1 MAKVKVVNNKLS
13 SDLIGQNFVNT
24 PTETVFSL
32 GTFNITSNFTG
43 RKYTDYSTKLKSFA
57 NAYTLENLGVITSGD
72 SAIVS
77 GITDNIILNLDF
89 GDLKSYVRF
98 GSCEEL
104 MRVTIQNIIL
114 NYPASLFVNSK
125 VENKGNITFY
135 DFSYDVVTN
144 TSLFYIPSDYINN
157 NYSLVFDDGNTSL
170 PLDSVLKNLNLSFDK
185 FCIWNKTI
193 NNDKFFNIIG
203 FTGDSSNRNY
213 VRLQCEGNPFNISGI
228 TTNGSIDYHIRPN
241 PETYNK
247 EIKKL
252 KDIERY
258 FLKNRSNDY
267 SGFEITL
274 KKILQLDDGSVDY
287 SDTLYVWPTTDGY
300 NIDISNSKY
309 NFFVGSLL
317 QIGVDYDDTKTDLIS
332 RMLTTTSLKMYDQT
346 DATKIKKLLRTYGA
360 EFDKI
365 RTFIDSIVYI
375 NRISYD
381 KVKNTPDILVKNL
394 ARTLGWNTFTITNS
408 DDLMSS
414 ILSTTKDD
422 TSDSL
427 LPAEI
432 DIELWR
438 RIILNSNYYWKS
450 KGTRDAIISIL
461 LLIGVPEQFINLT
474 EYVYTVDD
482 VINVNNVPLTL
493 NDLPSASLPYDSNG
507 YPIAPTES
515 NSFFFQISGTNDA
528 GKYYMDNFRNV
539 GFKLNETIDN
549 KKSWPY
555 GGYLQ
560 RIDDLNPT
568 YTQKDSKLV
577 LNTKVI
583 DIGLDAASAVEND
596 FYEYIKNVDYPNS
609 STNYV
614 VDTTF
619 INISPNYTGS
629 INSFTLP
636 NTPYGN
642 VDVSFNGITLKPRLS
657 GESEYDYELIGNI
670 ITFVSGEFAISS
682 RNDIVTIS
690 YLYDENGR
698 ITTSNITYVV
708 AIPTITNS
716 GTILT
721 LPSIPLG
728 DVQLSVNGIILTE
741 TTDSVVGDFRVNPTD
756 STQLIMENN
765 TLANMLASNPI
776 VLLTY
781 IHNLTTVDI
790 TKYNEYHKINSFN
803 TSKFYYKLGIN
814 KYVYKLDNRVADT
827 KNIKITLNGITLKP
841 NVDYSLIT
849 TFGCEIMFNTTPRMG
864 DIIGAFYV
872 VRVNQGND
880 AIIGDEFGVGD
891 ISNLSFTEFMAVIQK
906 RMINAKNRQTITN
919 NVGGFYP
926 NLLKI
931 YVDYLNRAN
940 LTGSTLQ
947 SNGYTYE
954 VLMNFISKYGR
965 VFDKFV
971 ETLIPA
977 TVIYRNGGSSS
988 SSSGSSSGSE
998 GGFVGGVT
1006 IRNLKFT
1013 RQKHR
1018 FLRGV
1023 NFNSEYRGDDGAIF
1037 KITQPDANYWCILT
1051 ATTSIEEIWIETGV
1065 TCILDFDL
1073 TSPDFGQ
1080 LLISNIV
1087 ISDPS
1092 QSNNLITINLKN
1104 NGGDLITTIPFT
1116 SGTSIIYEG
1125 LPEGTYIVEIIDG
1138 TSTDICEISKSVFV
1152 NEFIGCGL
1160 DFNVSSP
1167 TFSAITISDI
1177 IISDPSGD
1185 LNTVNIQI
1193 LTTGDTIIETI
1204 VYSGQTTINRTGYTP
1219 NTYNIK
1225 IIDGTSTNLCEISKS
1240 VEVIGEAII
1249 SCNLDFDLNWYPN
1262 VVECFDVGTG
1272 FTNYVKNIIE
1282 VDTNYYVVG
1291 NMTQFGSGVTCHKI
1305 MSLNNNGSIND
1316 YFDYTTGTP
1325 FNYITKITHNP
1336 IDNTYL
1342 IVGDFY
1348 YYNNVYGPTS
1358 IRKLL
1363 PNGQIDDSFNVNSYL
1378 DGHVSGADACIITN
1392 NKYLIGGSFERFGE
1406 RYIVNNENTG
1416 STVVN
1421 GIVRIDFN
1429 GYMDTTFNNGGS
1441 GFSGGTGTS
1450 SQEHHHIT
1458 CIADDS
1464 TNSRYIVGGYF
1475 YYYNNTTS
1483 YNIIAL
1489 NYDGSIDTGFNIGTG
1504 FDGHVETILI
1514 DSDGKYVVGGYF
1526 SLYNGVSVGS
1536 IVKLNTNGTI
1546 NNTYNGGIRSIF
1558 INPIT
1563 QQSINTIGTV
1573 NTIIENHEGDYI
1585 IGGRFNTFNN
1595 TTTSSSIC
1603 KCDKTGTVD
1612 PIFSDGFQLGDVYL
1626 DTAFGYVYDIYQDS
1640 NQKYMVGGLFTRY
1653 DKVVIPKNIIRL
1665 NTDGTPDIC

>member
-57 NAYTLENLGVITSGD
+57 NAYTLDNLGIITSGD
-72 SAIVS
+72 SAIIS

-135 DFSYDVVTN
+135 DFSYDVVTD
-144 TSLFYIPSDYINN
+144 TSLFYVPSDYINN

-170 PLDSVLKNLNLSFDK
+170 PLDNILKNLNLSFDK

-193 NNDKFFNIIG
+193 NSDKFFNILG

-213 VRLQCEGNPFNISGI
+213 IRLQCNGNPFNVSGI
-228 TTNGSIDYHIRPN
+228 TTSASIDYHIRPN

-258 FLKNRSNDY
+258 FLKNRRSSDY

-274 KKILQLDDGSVDY
+274 KKALQLDDGSVDY

-300 NIDISNSKY
+300 NVDISNSKY

-346 DATKIKKLLRTYGA
+346 EATKIKKLLRIYGA

-365 RTFIDSIVYI
+365 RSFIDSIVYI

-408 DDLMSS
+408 DDLMTS

-515 NSFFFQISGTNDA
+515 NSFFFQISGTNDT

-609 STNYV
+609 STDYAI
-614 VDTTF
+614 DATF
-619 INISPNYTGS
+619 VNISPNYVGN

-642 VDVSFNGITLKPRLS
+642 IDVSFNGITLKPRLS
-657 GESEYDYELIGNI
+657 GESEYDYELVGNVV
-670 ITFVSGEFAISS
+670 TFISGEYAISS
-682 RNDIVTIS
+682 RNDVVTIS
-690 YLYDENGR
+690 YLYDENGK

-708 AIPTITNS
+708 AAPTITNS
-716 GTILT
+716 GTVLT
-721 LPSIPLG
+721 LPSVPLG

-741 TTDSVVGDFRVNPTD
+741 TTDSIVGDFRVNPND
-756 STQLIMENN
+756 ITQLIMENN

-803 TSKFYYKLGIN
+803 TSKFYYKLGVN

-841 NVDYSLIT
+841 NDDYSLIT
-849 TFGCEIMFNTTPRMG
+849 TGGYEIMFNTTPRMG

-872 VRVNQGND
+872 IRVTQGNE
-880 AIIGDEFGVGD
+880 AIIGDEFGIGD
-891 ISNLSFTEFMAVIQK
+891 ISTLSFTEFMAVIQK

-931 YVDYLNRAN
+931 YVDYLKRAT

-954 VLMNFISKYGR
+954 VLMNFVSKYGR
-965 VFDKFV
+965 IFDKFV

-977 TVIYRNGGSSS
+977 TVIYRNGTTSSS
-988 SSSGSSSGSE
+988 DSGD
-998 GGFVGGVT
+998 GGFAGGV
-1006 IRNLKFT
+1006 IARNLKFT
-1013 RQKHR
+1013 RQKHK

-1023 NFNSEYRGDDGAIF
+1023 NFSSEYRGDDGSIF
-1037 KITQPDANYWCILT
+1037 KIQQSGATYKCILD
-1051 ATTSIEEIWIETGV
+1051 ATYTTEEIWIETGV
-1065 TCILDFDL
+1065 TCSLSFGV
-1073 TSPDFGQ
+1073 TSPDFGA
-1080 LLISNIV
+1080 LEITGIT
-1087 ISDPS
+1087 ISDP
-1092 QSNNLITINLKN
+1092 NGNLNTVIISILNSV
-1104 NGGDLITTIPFT
+1104 GGLITTIP
-1116 SGTSIIYEG
+1116 
-1125 LPEGTYIVEIIDG
+1125 
-1138 TSTDICEISKSVFV
+1138 
-1152 NEFIGCGL
+1152 
-1160 DFNVSSP
+1160 
-1167 TFSAITISDI
+1167 
-1177 IISDPSGD
+1177 
-1185 LNTVNIQI
+1185 
-1193 LTTGDTIIETI
+1193 
-1204 VYSGQTTINRTGYTP
+1204 YSGQTTILYEGLPAGTYTVEI
-1219 NTYNIK
+1219 N
-1225 IIDGTSTNLCEISKS
+1225 DGTSTESCTLNKGVD
-1240 VEVIGEAII
+1240 VESGCAG
-1249 SCNLDFDLNWYPN
+1249 S
-1262 VVECFDVGTG
+1262 
-1272 FTNYVKNIIE
+1272 YV
-1282 VDTNYYVVG
+1282 T
-1291 NMTQFGSGVTCHKI
+1291 
-1305 MSLNNNGSIND
+1305 
-1316 YFDYTTGTP
+1316 
-1325 FNYITKITHNP
+1325 IT
-1336 IDNTYL
+1336 
-1342 IVGDFY
+1342 
-1348 YYNNVYGPTS
+1348 
-1358 IRKLL
+1358 
-1363 PNGQIDDSFNVNSYL
+1363 NVN
-1378 DGHVSGADACIITN
+1378 
-1392 NKYLIGGSFERFGE
+1392 
-1406 RYIVNNENTG
+1406 
-1416 STVVN
+1416 
-1421 GIVRIDFN
+1421 
-1429 GYMDTTFNNGGS
+1429 
-1441 GFSGGTGTS
+1441 
-1450 SQEHHHIT
+1450 
-1458 CIADDS
+1458 
-1464 TNSRYIVGGYF
+1464 
-1475 YYYNNTTS
+1475 
-1483 YNIIAL
+1483 
-1489 NYDGSIDTGFNIGTG
+1489 
-1504 FDGHVETILI
+1504 
-1514 DSDGKYVVGGYF
+1514 
-1526 SLYNGVSVGS
+1526 
-1536 IVKLNTNGTI
+1536 
-1546 NNTYNGGIRSIF
+1546 
-1558 INPIT
+1558 
-1563 QQSINTIGTV
+1563 
-1573 NTIIENHEGDYI
+1573 IE
-1585 IGGRFNTFNN
+1585 
-1595 TTTSSSIC
+1595 
-1603 KCDKTGTVD
+1603 
-1612 PIFSDGFQLGDVYL
+1612 
-1626 DTAFGYVYDIYQDS
+1626 DI
-1640 NQKYMVGGLFTRY
+1640 
-1653 DKVVIPKNIIRL
+1653 
-1665 NTDGTPDIC
+1665 